1 MHQEIFELNC
11 SRTSLAVEMSLSIWL
26 VCAEV
31 PGLER
36 RAIKKMS
43 VDEAELLAQLH
54 RWRNEA
60 EKRPDCR
67 VSRICVS
74 YEAGRDGFWL
84 ARCLRGSGIEAY
96 VIHST
101 SIPVKRDH
109 RRAKTDRLDCQL
121 MMRAFLGWLRREE
134 GHCRMVAIP
143 SAKQENARRVTRE
156 RNPSSEFLTNTIS

>member
-1 MHQEIFELNC
+1 
-11 SRTSLAVEMSLSIWL
+11 MSLSIWL

-36 RAIKKMS
+36 RAMKKMS

-109 RRAKTDRLDCQL
+109 RRASPVFGCASPARKAFPLPWRSRQHPGLDGYHISPQCETRQSRSWLWLPAASDRVCGAALPTCSGSHVPQ
-121 MMRAFLGWLRREE
+121 A
-134 GHCRMVAIP
+134 
-143 SAKQENARRVTRE
+143 
-156 RNPSSEFLTNTIS
+156 EFG